1 MRYFYII
8 FLRESGA
15 GAPLSLDLK
24 KVVPVREHTDIALS
38 ALDLHVVVL

>member
-15 GAPLSLDLK
+15 GAPLFLLN
-24 KVVPVREHTDIALS
+24 VVIPVHRLFLS
-38 ALDLHVVVL
+38 G